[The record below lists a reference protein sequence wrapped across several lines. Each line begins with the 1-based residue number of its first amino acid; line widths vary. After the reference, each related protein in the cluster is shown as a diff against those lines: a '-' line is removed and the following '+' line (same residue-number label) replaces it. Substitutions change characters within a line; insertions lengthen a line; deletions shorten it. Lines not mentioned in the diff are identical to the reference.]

1 MENGFGV
8 DDLFQDDT
16 IPRLSSRRRV
26 DARLDDLRLSGCNSK
41 IAWSKLGSIAII
53 NSAGTGVETRH
64 LACNPEDGRWILS
77 DAYPIA
83 NVSRYHENQPL
94 AHVTWNSHGAEL
106 AVVDVLGRVS
116 FYTVF
121 LAVNHLTATRSQIL
135 DQDDDLSALVGLWWL
150 PVERAYAL
158 YRPAARQE
166 DRSFRYQAL
175 SFRPFGP
182 FHPIAGKVAAIGITR
197 GGTVKMWYQDGQGR
211 YQEVTA
217 ELEGFAS
224 LDDLFSHASIS
235 WSKDHVAVLAAYT
248 LSKQLRVYRIL
259 ISWPQPNQ
267 PNQPHTVL
275 PNPPSLV
282 IKHLKIEGCACP
294 ADSSTHDVSRAQLT
308 HLETLAPTPAPPDIH
323 TAPGVLAV
331 FANKKADGEAFSV
344 ICRWSLK
351 ETPCM
356 LHPSFD
362 QMGVRRT
369 SVSSPTISE
378 LELYRMDDVVMDK
391 CVIGVSQVTSG
402 TVIALAF
409 SDGSLELRDRYNLNQ
424 LRDQSTNKN
433 VVMNMMQAGFAFP
446 PGEPCINL
454 ALSPNNAVA
463 IRLGPD
469 NDIRLMV
476 MEYMNGPMEEN
487 DNLEIACVALAHQ
500 HAYSCNNHLNND
512 DLLLV
517 AQKYRNPT
525 FNNTFLSEAHRALNL
540 KMDFATESP
549 NERLF
554 RNPLLQRCLSLQNAL
569 DFRGERV
576 NKRLSGKLAWAT
588 LHLRVASVAFAL
600 TFNNPQRQGQGG
612 ANAGAGAAASGGSA
626 SNDFDLRP
634 EALQTLLG
642 LVRWLMDI
650 MSLTISDLFELS
662 KATTTSSSSSSSSSS
677 SKSQPNRTSDLTFVR
692 ERVISGNSPAL
703 FLALSSA
710 PRALLRYNCRSLR
723 GLESTASKHL
733 SPTSAT
739 DEETKTT
746 FRSLKVPIES
756 CAVKISQFERI
767 MTDIDG
773 TIRAAYHNV
782 PEAERAHAEKL
793 LFVNNEIPPI
803 FRGAVERLLGT
814 SLPNLRNDLDVAKL
828 FWHDVTWLG
837 FHDDVASR
845 EYRRRNRI
853 DAIRKVVLPK
863 DDDGGEK
870 VRLRRCTRCC
880 AVVEDIVPN
889 KSPSYWLGSMQ
900 RMCFCGTLWM
910 HIS

>member
-8 DDLFQDDT
+8 DDLFQDET

-26 DARLDDLRLSGCNSK
+26 DARLDELRLSGCNSK
-41 IAWSKLGSIAII
+41 IAWSKVGSIAVI

-64 LACNPEDGRWILS
+64 LACNPEDGRWVLS

-83 NVSRYHENQPL
+83 NVSRYHENQRL
-94 AHVTWNSHGAEL
+94 VHVTWNSHGAEL

-116 FYTVF
+116 FYTVS

-135 DQDDDLSALVGLWWL
+135 DQDDDLSALVGFWWL
-150 PVERAYAL
+150 PLEKQYAL

-166 DRSFRYQAL
+166 DGKFRYQAL
-175 SFRPFGP
+175 SFKPLGP
-182 FHPIAGKVAAIGITR
+182 FHPIVGKVAAIGITR
-197 GGTVKMWYQDGQGR
+197 GGTVKMWYQDGHGR

-224 LDDLFSHASIS
+224 LGDLFSHASIS
-235 WSKDHVAVLAAYT
+235 CSKDHAAVLAAYT
-248 LSKQLRVYRIL
+248 LSKQLRVYRIV
-259 ISWPQPNQ
+259 INWPQPNQ

-275 PNPPSLV
+275 PNPPTLV
-282 IKHLKIEGCACP
+282 IKHLKIEDCACP

-308 HLETLAPTPAPPDIH
+308 HLETLAPTPAPVDIH

-331 FANKKADGEAFSV
+331 FANKKADGETFSV

-351 ETPCM
+351 ETPCT

-362 QMGVRRT
+362 QMGVRRS

-391 CVIGVSQVTSG
+391 CIIGVSQVTSG

-409 SDGSLELRDRYNLNQ
+409 SDGSLELRDRCNLNQ

-469 NDIRLMV
+469 NDISLIT
-476 MEYMNGPMEEN
+476 MEYVNGPMEQN

-500 HAYSCNNHLNND
+500 HAYSCNNLINND

-517 AQKYRNPT
+517 AQKYRSPT
-525 FNNTFLSEAHRALNL
+525 FSNTFLSEAHRALNL

-549 NERLF
+549 SERLF
-554 RNPLLQRCLSLQNAL
+554 RNPLLQRCLSLQNSL

-612 ANAGAGAAASGGSA
+612 SAGAASGSSSGST
-626 SNDFDLRP
+626 SSDIDLRP

-650 MSLTISDLFELS
+650 MSLTISDLFELA
-662 KATTTSSSSSSSSSS
+662 KAT
-677 SKSQPNRTSDLTFVR
+677 KNHTSDLAYIR
-692 ERVISGNSPAL
+692 KKVISGNSPAL

-723 GLESTASKHL
+723 GLETTAGKHL
-733 SPTSAT
+733 SSTLSTAT
-739 DEETKTT
+739 DEETKAT

-782 PEAERAHAEKL
+782 PEAERAQAEKL
-793 LFVNNEIPPI
+793 LFVDNEIPPI
-803 FRGAVERLLGT
+803 FCLAVERLLNT
-814 SLPNLRNDLDVAKL
+814 TLPNLRNDLDIAKL

-837 FHDDVASR
+837 FHDDVASC
-845 EYRRRNRI
+845 EYRRKNRI

-863 DDDGGEK
+863 DDGSGGAGGGK
-870 VRLRRCTRCC
+870 VKLRRCTRCC
-880 AVVEDIVPN
+880 AVVEDIIPN
-889 KSPSYWLGSMQ
+889 KSPSNWFGSMQ